1 MSTTQLAVSLQ
12 ITGQEV
18 FSAAE
23 APAAAGEEQRTLRT
37 GSNSVS
43 LNKTTTS
50 TPKVDKPPVSQ
61 KITLGAGTTTLDL
74 AAIAALAMPSGATRT
89 VDLTGAKL
97 KTLVL
102 RTEPNNNAAGV
113 TIAPGGSNP
122 YPMFGSGNDIIL
134 YPDSQLVLTFRNTE
148 PPTGIPAVAGG
159 AKEIDLSGTTA
170 DVIHVEMYFGT

>member
-1 MSTTQLAVSLQ
+1 VSTPKLSVSLQ

-18 FSAAE
+18 FSAVE
-23 APAAAGEEQRTLRT
+23 APAAANEEQRTLRT
-37 GSNSVS
+37 GSNSTS
-43 LNKTTTS
+43 LNKSTTTV
-50 TPKVDKPPVSQ
+50 PKVDKPPISQ

-74 AAIAALAMPSGATRT
+74 AAIAALAMPSGAMRT
-89 VDLTGAKL
+89 VDMTGAKL

-102 RTEPNNNAAGV
+102 RTEPANNVAGV

-122 YPMFGSGNDIIL
+122 YPMFGAGNAIVL

-148 PPTGIPAVAGG
+148 PAAGIPAVAGG

-170 DVIHVEMYFGT
+170 DVIHIEMYFGT